1 MMKKEEFM
9 RKCFLFAFASF
20 ALVSCES
27 VFNMFGM
34 EPDNSLEEFVEN
46 VIEEETKL
54 KIDLTPMTP
63 EK

>member
-1 MMKKEEFM
+1 M

-34 EPDNSLEEFVEN
+34 EPDNSLEEFSEE
-46 VIEEETKL
+46 VIRLNTGVDM
-54 KIDLTPMTP
+54 DLTPMTP
-63 EK
+63 EKR

>member
-1 MMKKEEFM
+1 M